1 MKKLSE
7 KDARCQYLSFSRNF
21 GKEAA
26 IYAGLCKAK
35 GDYVVVMD
43 VDLQDPPELLPK
55 MYEMVKN
62 GTCDSVATRR
72 SDRTG
77 EPAVMKVLATPRSF
91 GKNNPELFDIL
102 RDAGLDVVRNDTG
115 GILSADRMCE
125 KLADCDGLIVG
136 VDPVDATVL
145 AAAPRLRAI
154 AKYGVGLDNIDL
166 AACEARG
173 IKVSRTVGANSE
185 AVADYALA
193 LMLGVARKVALID
206 RRCRERDWSKITGI
220 DLYGKTVGI
229 IGLGAI
235 GKRVARRCGAGFG
248 MKVLGHDIVWD
259 DAWASE
265 NHVERADLERIFREA
280 DFISLHTSLDDSTR
294 HLVDAP
300 RLALMK
306 PTAILINTARG
317 ELVDGPALLE
327 ALEQKRIY
335 GAGLD
340 VFEQEPPQDARWY
353 ALDNLVMGSHCSSST
368 SGAVATM
375 GHMAVSNL
383 LRDLGLK

>member
-1 MKKLSE
+1 
-7 KDARCQYLSFSRNF
+7 
-21 GKEAA
+21 
-26 IYAGLCKAK
+26 
-35 GDYVVVMD
+35 
-43 VDLQDPPELLPK
+43 
-55 MYEMVKN
+55 
-62 GTCDSVATRR
+62 
-72 SDRTG
+72 
-77 EPAVMKVLATPRSF
+77 MKVLATPRSF

-259 DAWASE
+259 D
-265 NHVERADLERIFREA
+265 
-280 DFISLHTSLDDSTR
+280 FISLHTSLDDSTR

>member
-1 MKKLSE
+1 
-7 KDARCQYLSFSRNF
+7 
-21 GKEAA
+21 
-26 IYAGLCKAK
+26 
-35 GDYVVVMD
+35 
-43 VDLQDPPELLPK
+43 
-55 MYEMVKN
+55 
-62 GTCDSVATRR
+62 
-72 SDRTG
+72 
-77 EPAVMKVLATPRSF
+77 MKVLATPRSF

-206 RRCRERDWSKITGI
+206 RRCRER
-220 DLYGKTVGI
+220 
-229 IGLGAI
+229 GAI

>member
-1 MKKLSE
+1 ME
-7 KDARCQYLSFSRNF
+7 K
-21 GKEAA
+21 
-26 IYAGLCKAK
+26 
-35 GDYVVVMD
+35 
-43 VDLQDPPELLPK
+43 
-55 MYEMVKN
+55 
-62 GTCDSVATRR
+62 
-72 SDRTG
+72 
-77 EPAVMKVLATPRSF
+77 KVLIPSDISQP
-91 GKNNPELFDIL
+91 GKDYLAEKGYTIKMGRGTDEQTIL
-102 RDAGLDVVRNDTG
+102 EDV
-115 GILSADRMCE
+115 
-125 KLADCDGLIVG
+125 ADCDAL
-136 VDPVDATVL
+136 L
-145 AAAPRLRAI
+145 ARNEHITRAIMEAAPRLKVI
-154 AKYGVGLDNIDL
+154 SKHGVGLDKIDL
-166 AACEARG
+166 DAARELNIWVTNG
-173 IKVSRTVGANSE
+173 PLSNTV
-185 AVADYALA
+185 AVAEHTMMLILACAKKLVFFDRAARRGDYDIRNRVKG
-193 LMLGVARKVALID
+193 M
-206 RRCRERDWSKITGI
+206 
-220 DLYGKTVGI
+220 DLEGKTLGLL
-229 IGLGAI
+229 GLGKIGHMVAKKAI
-235 GKRVARRCGAGFG
+235 NGFG

-265 NHVERADLERIFREA
+265 NHVERAGLERIFREA

>member
-1 MKKLSE
+1 MYRIQTMNKIAS
-7 KDARCQYLSFSRNF
+7 
-21 GKEAA
+21 
-26 IYAGLCKAK
+26 AGLAVLDPVYFQVGDSMEQPHGILVRSAAM
-35 GDYVVVMD
+35 GDY
-43 VDLQDPPELLPK
+43 EFPK
-55 MYEMVKN
+55 Q
-62 GTCDSVATRR
+62 
-72 SDRTG
+72 
-77 EPAVMKVLATPRSF
+77 
-91 GKNNPELFDIL
+91 
-102 RDAGLDVVRNDTG
+102 
-115 GILSADRMCE
+115 
-125 KLADCDGLIVG
+125 
-136 VDPVDATVL
+136 
-145 AAAPRLRAI
+145 LRAI
-154 AKYGVGLDNIDL
+154 ARAGAGVNNIPVDR
-166 AACEARG
+166 CSENG
-173 IKVSRTVGANSE
+173 IVVFNTPGANAN
-185 AVADYALA
+185 AVKELVIAALLVA
-193 LMLGVARKVALID
+193 SRDLLGGANWVCRQAAEGEVASVVEKGKSQFVGPELM
-206 RRCRERDWSKITGI
+206 
-220 DLYGKTVGI
+220 GKTLGI

-265 NHVERADLERIFREA
+265 NHVERAGLERIFREA

-368 SGAVATM
+368 SSAVATM

-383 LRDLGLK
+383 LRDLGLQ

>member
-1 MKKLSE
+1 
-7 KDARCQYLSFSRNF
+7 
-21 GKEAA
+21 
-26 IYAGLCKAK
+26 
-35 GDYVVVMD
+35 
-43 VDLQDPPELLPK
+43 
-55 MYEMVKN
+55 
-62 GTCDSVATRR
+62 
-72 SDRTG
+72 
-77 EPAVMKVLATPRSF
+77 MKVLATPRSF

-115 GILSADRMCE
+115 AILSAARMCE

-145 AAAPRLRAI
+145 AVAPRLRAI

-173 IKVSRTVGANSE
+173 IRVSRTVGANSE

-229 IGLGAI
+229 IGLGAV

-248 MKVLGHDIVWD
+248 MKVLGHDIAWD
-259 DAWASE
+259 DAWAAG
-265 NHVERADLERIFREA
+265 NHVERASLERIFREA

-383 LRDLGLK
+383 LRDLGLGGSGGC